1 MENNIESNKYTGCGA
16 GGAGGKQMLFD
27 RDNLQKILLQAM
39 KFREDTYAGNPNA
52 GGSGSNGILYEIQ
65 EELKECPMK

>member
-1 MENNIESNKYTGCGA
+1 MGNDIESNKYTGCGA

-27 RDNLQKILLQAM
+27 RDNLQKILQDM
-39 KFREDTYAGNPNA
+39 KFREDPYAGNPNA
-52 GGSGSNGILYEIQ
+52 GGSGSNGILYEIR